1 MALHRDSGPSSEEMR
16 ATSDSLNDIGRSLRF
31 SRQQAELSLDDVSQL
46 TGLDRADIEALEGGA
61 VDRLRDRVETLRFLR
76 TYADFLGLPGNNYVL
91 AAVDLWPRL
100 EPGAARSLDSAPVPI
115 VSVSTTPLTDQAHSV
130 GGGWT
135 LDRTGVTEFAVT
147 GIFSPL
153 NTSPT
158 GMVQSEPEG
167 DTGQLPRVKGS
178 APRSLKALVGLTAL
192 LVVIGLFSLLA
203 HQHFGAWHKDLQAD
217 ASHWF
222 NDFKVDTD
230 ITPRPAKH
238 AAGTTVVADKPP
250 KVVISQ
256 SPSTSAVTM
265 KVYAKSFSVKMVA
278 FKSPSWMQVT
288 DSAQVAPLFQQVVPG
303 GGNDTFPVTG
313 TLTVETGSAAARA
326 YVYEGT
332 TFIGY
337 YFPTKAP
344 FTMTFEAV
352 G

>member
-1 MALHRDSGPSSEEMR
+1 MALHRESGPGPEEMR

-31 SRQQAELSLDDVSQL
+31 SREQAELSFDEVAQL
-46 TGLDRADIEALEGGA
+46 TGLNGADIEALEGGA
-61 VDRLRDRVETLRFLR
+61 VGRLRDRVETLRMLR

-91 AAVDLWPRL
+91 AAVDLWPSL
-100 EPGAARSLDSAPVPI
+100 EPGTARGLDSGPVPI
-115 VSVSTTPLTDQAHSV
+115 VSVSTTPRTDQAHSV

-147 GIFSPL
+147 GVFSPL
-153 NTSPT
+153 NQSPT
-158 GMVQSEPEG
+158 GMVPSQPEG
-167 DTGQLPRVKGS
+167 DTGQLPRVRVS
-178 APRSLKALVGLTAL
+178 APRSLKALVGLAAL
-192 LVVIGLFSLLA
+192 LVVIGLFGLLA
-203 HQHFGAWHKDLQAD
+203 HQHFGSWQKTLQAD

-230 ITPRPAKH
+230 ITSRPATHTGGAK
-238 AAGTTVVADKPP
+238 VVATQPP
-250 KVVISQ
+250 KVVILPG
-256 SPSTSAVTM
+256 PSASAVTM

-278 FKSPSWMQVT
+278 FKYASWMQVT
-288 DSAQVAPLFQQVVPG
+288 DSAQEKPIFQQVVPG
-303 GGNDTFPVTG
+303 GGNDTFAVTG
-313 TLTVETGSAAARA
+313 TLTVETGSGAARA